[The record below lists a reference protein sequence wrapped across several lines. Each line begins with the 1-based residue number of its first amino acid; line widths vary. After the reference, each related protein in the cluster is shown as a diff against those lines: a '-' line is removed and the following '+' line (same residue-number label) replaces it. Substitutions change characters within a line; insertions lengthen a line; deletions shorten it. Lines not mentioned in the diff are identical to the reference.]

1 MENYFATKFE
11 DIRHERSLIISVLLT
26 DADVRTKQ
34 TNITQFR

>member
-1 MENYFATKFE
+1 MENYFPTKFE
-11 DIRHERSLIISVLLT
+11 NIRHERSLIILVSLT

>member
-11 DIRHERSLIISVLLT
+11 DIRHERCLIILVLLT